1 MLTISSKRC
10 EPPQAALLDELDA
23 EFGVGA
29 LLADEQRASRA
40 RAYRPPALRG
50 LRVAHDLAAVSAIPY
65 LIKRWRLSRAPIL
78 IYSRSI

>member
-50 LRVAHDLAAVSAIPY
+50 LRVAHDLAAVSAAWSHA
-65 LIKRWRLSRAPIL
+65 WRSPRAPIS
-78 IYSRSI
+78 ICSRSV